1 MDGGKDEDEVSGQT
15 GKADGGMRSSIVDS
29 EGKSERRLERRG
41 PVSGPW
47 GRAMCRIEDCW
58 VDEKGAVSRERVK
71 VYVLKARRCASA
83 WIFRQEERRER
94 GCKVSFEQ
102 VGFGAEVKT
111 WV

>member
-1 MDGGKDEDEVSGQT
+1 MDGGKDEDMVSRQRGT
-15 GKADGGMRSSIVDS
+15 VEGGMRSSMVDS
-29 EGKSERRLERRG
+29 EGKRGRREKRKG